1 MNTSRTANSRPP
13 IRNRVAATCSNM
25 GRLLSY
31 QDEAARSIGATTPHC
46 HTCPRLSAVLSP
58 GEGGR
63 TVTEHR
69 HGIDMSC
76 NKHMGVVAAQRA
88 ALQLPPRRGTGCLQ
102 IAIGRAS
109 RPFPRSKR
117 SRPWDRLPARY
128 LPARLQQPS
137 PKLGMELSPHHSF
150 PEVTVGV
157 VPAPAH
163 HVRFLRTLSSSCLP
177 SPCLRLSRGPWSGIT
192 PTSTMQAP

>member
-63 TVTEHR
+63 TVTEQR

-102 IAIGRAS
+102 KS
-109 RPFPRSKR
+109 P
-117 SRPWDRLPARY
+117 DLAR
-128 LPARLQQPS
+128 
-137 PKLGMELSPHHSF
+137 
-150 PEVTVGV
+150 
-157 VPAPAH
+157 
-163 HVRFLRTLSSSCLP
+163 
-177 SPCLRLSRGPWSGIT
+177 
-192 PTSTMQAP
+192 

>member
-1 MNTSRTANSRPP
+1 MK
-13 IRNRVAATCSNM
+13 CLHQ
-25 GRLLSY
+25 RLLLARRLIGAHIDGCGRTCCASAAA
-31 QDEAARSIGATTPHC
+31 EARS
-46 HTCPRLSAVLSP
+46 
-58 GEGGR
+58 
-63 TVTEHR
+63 
-69 HGIDMSC
+69 
-76 NKHMGVVAAQRA
+76 
-88 ALQLPPRRGTGCLQ
+88 TGCLQ

-109 RPFPRSKR
+109 RPSPRSKR

-137 PKLGMELSPHHSF
+137 PKLGMELSPHHSN

-163 HVRFLRTLSSSCLP
+163 HVRFLRTLYSSCLP
-177 SPCLRLSRGPWSGIT
+177 SPCLRLSRDPWSGIT

>member
-1 MNTSRTANSRPP
+1 MTGTKRPGCTARRGGSVKGIGREASGEHAN
-13 IRNRVAATCSNM
+13 VAALCTVVGVSVH
-25 GRLLSY
+25 ST
-31 QDEAARSIGATTPHC
+31 ARRRYMC
-46 HTCPRLSAVLSP
+46 L
-58 GEGGR
+58 
-63 TVTEHR
+63 
-69 HGIDMSC
+69 
-76 NKHMGVVAAQRA
+76 RA
-88 ALQLPPRRGTGCLQ
+88 ACEARVRHLWGSMARPVRHRAGPPPKPDVT
-102 IAIGRAS
+102 
-109 RPFPRSKR
+109 
-117 SRPWDRLPARY
+117 WDRLPARY

>member
-1 MNTSRTANSRPP
+1 MDQSLKHETALLVDGETLQPP
-13 IRNRVAATCSNM
+13 S
-25 GRLLSY
+25 
-31 QDEAARSIGATTPHC
+31 
-46 HTCPRLSAVLSP
+46 
-58 GEGGR
+58 
-63 TVTEHR
+63 
-69 HGIDMSC
+69 
-76 NKHMGVVAAQRA
+76 GVVQRIMPLFYTGPNGTEMGD
-88 ALQLPPRRGTGCLQ
+88 LQAELSTDWLRFSIRQQDQCSCQ